1 MKLNHAYP
9 RSGLIGTVIS
19 LAHATF
25 YDALPS
31 NADHRAAVAPAHPLP
46 PKRAGFI
53 DRSFAAVDGWFYR
66 QRQKERESY
75 LAQSSDLADLER
87 RVRMLERH
95 PYY

>member
-1 MKLNHAYP
+1 MKLNNAYP
-9 RSGLIGTVIS
+9 QGGLIGTVIS

-25 YDALPS
+25 YDALPA
-31 NADHRAAVAPAHPLP
+31 NADNRGAVAPAQPLP

-75 LAQSSDLADLER
+75 LAQSADLADLER
-87 RVRMLERH
+87 RVRTLERH